1 MFIYDENV
9 RVPLMIAAPGL
20 IQGEVRALQTASLID
35 VEPTI
40 LDLLGYPIPSRLQG
54 SSLLDSPNNMALFFT
69 DYSNSLLDSPT
80 IWPFFLQTILL
91 GFLGLYDACWKY
103 ILETDSGRSKLF
115 DTCRDPAETTDLS
128 AKEPA
133 RVKAY
138 RDGLE
143 HWIGVQE
150 LSRRP

>member
-1 MFIYDENV
+1 V

-20 IQGEVRALQTASLID
+20 IQGEVRARHTASLID

-40 LDLLGYPIPSRLQG
+40 LDLLGHPIPSQLQG

-69 DYSNSLLDSPT
+69 DYS
-80 IWPFFLQTILL
+80 L
-91 GFLGLYDACWKY
+91 GLLGLYDACWKY

-128 AKEPA
+128 PKEPA
-133 RVKAY
+133 RIKAY
-138 RDGLE
+138 RDGLQ
-143 HWIGVQE
+143 HWIGAQE
-150 LSRRP
+150 LRR